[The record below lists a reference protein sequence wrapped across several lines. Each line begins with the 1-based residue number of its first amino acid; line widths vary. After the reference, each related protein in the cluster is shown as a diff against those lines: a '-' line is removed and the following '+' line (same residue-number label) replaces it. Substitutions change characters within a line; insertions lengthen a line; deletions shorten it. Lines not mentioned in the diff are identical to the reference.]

1 MARFTEKEK
10 KDIRKALKKLNFRVR
25 HYYVLE
31 HYKGVW
37 WFKNDYEIQTH
48 YITIHS
54 SGYITSNITGEVLN
68 YDYKDDCLIPIMA
81 YLHNY
86 QHQIK
91 EHITECIL
99 LALCE
104 W

>member
-1 MARFTEKEK
+1 MTQFTEKEK

-37 WFKNDYEIQTH
+37 WFKNNYEIQTQ
-48 YITIHS
+48 YITIYS
-54 SGYITSNITGEVLN
+54 SGNITSNITGEVLN
-68 YDYKDDCLIPIMA
+68 YDYKEDGLIPIMA
-81 YLHNY
+81 YLQNY

-91 EHITECIL
+91 EHITECRQY
-99 LALCE
+99 ALCE